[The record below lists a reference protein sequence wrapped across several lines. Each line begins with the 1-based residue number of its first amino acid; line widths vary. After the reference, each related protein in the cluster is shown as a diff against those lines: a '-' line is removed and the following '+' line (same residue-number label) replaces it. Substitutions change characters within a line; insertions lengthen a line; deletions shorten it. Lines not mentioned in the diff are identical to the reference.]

1 MGWKTKET
9 TAQKKKRKAEA
20 NKLSNLLNSCKNRE
34 DCLLIALKRAMLQ
47 IKDNALP
54 NPLEFLALQLVGSRD
69 ARDHEFILDFFP
81 ELDAAKT
88 SENEFAML
96 NGGG

>member
-9 TAQKKKRKAEA
+9 LKVKAKRKAEA

-47 IKDNALP
+47 IKDNTLT
-54 NPLEFLALQLVGSRD
+54 NPLEVLAMQLVASRD

-81 ELDAAKT
+81 DLEAAKAA
-88 SENEFAML
+88 ENEFAAL
-96 NGGG
+96 NSGG